1 MMRRFATSGAKAPYK
16 ENSVFAALKRF
27 ATQKLYAVVESHPS
41 QRTRRMGH
49 PAVVES
55 HPSTGSGQAPS
66 QRTRR
71 MGHPAAILC
80 GVSVL
85 GSAFCFA
92 QAQNPAPAATP
103 AAAPGP
109 RADVIYVHAN
119 VYTGVPSNTQF
130 SSVLR
135 EETIAV
141 RGERIQA
148 VGKAVDIL
156 RLKGPETQVID
167 LGGHF
172 VMPGFNDA
180 HLHLADAG
188 LQKLNVD
195 LTGVKTLEEFRARVL
210 AKVQAAKPGEW
221 ILGGGWDE
229 TMWPVKTLPSRW
241 DLDEISDGHPV
252 FLDRVDGHL
261 AVANTRALQL
271 ASVTLASRD
280 PEGGQIDRDANG
292 QPTGILRETAQ
303 HAVRAVIP
311 QPTHEGRRHAI
322 EVALADLAEHGVTS
336 AQDCSEWEDFQIYE
350 EIEKEGKL
358 TARISEWL
366 PFNDPI
372 EVLKTKRDSHPQSDL
387 MLHTGMLK
395 GFMDGSLGGHTA
407 ALLEPYTDDPKN
419 SGLPQYEAAK
429 LNEMSKERV
438 LAGFQLGFHAIGDKG
453 VQMALDAFA
462 EAEKAA
468 KEAKVRAANG
478 GDDYRLRVEH
488 AQVTTPA
495 QIARFK
501 ELKAIASMQPSHLI
515 TDMRWGQDRL
525 GPKRAATSYAWAAFL
540 NKGVTL
546 AFGTDYPVEPVTPFR
561 GLYAA
566 ITRKSEDGKQEF
578 FPEQRLTM
586 DQAIAAYTTG
596 SAFAEFEEKEKGK
609 LAPGMLA
616 DFTVL
621 DRDVTAAS
629 PEKVLATKVLRT
641 VVGGKTV
648 YEAK

>member
-1 MMRRFATSGAKAPYK
+1 MMGRLISSGAKARYK
-16 ENSVFAALKRF
+16 CARFFAALKRC
-27 ATQKLYAVVESHPS
+27 ATQTLH
-41 QRTRRMGH
+41 T
-49 PAVVES
+49 VVES
-55 HPSTGSGQAPS
+55 HPSTSSGQALS
-66 QRTRR
+66 QRTRK
-71 MGHPAAILC
+71 MGHPGFVVVFLAI
-80 GVSVL
+80 VS
-85 GSAFCFA
+85 SA
-92 QAQNPAPAATP
+92 QAPAPSSAQAP
-103 AAAPGP
+103 AQNGAPEKADSRP
-109 RADVIYVHAN
+109 RAEIIFMHAN
-119 VYTGVPSNTQF
+119 VYTGVPSNTPF
-130 SSVLR
+130 SSIQR
-135 EETIAV
+135 EEAIAV
-141 RGERIQA
+141 RGDRIQG
-148 VGKAVDIL
+148 VGKTVDIMK
-156 RLKGPETQVID
+156 LKGPLTQVVD

-180 HLHLADAG
+180 HVHLAEAG
-188 LQKLNVD
+188 MQKLTVD
-195 LTGVKTLEEFRARVL
+195 LTGVKTLEEFRARVR
-210 AKVQAAKPGEW
+210 AKVETAKPGEW

-229 TMWPVKTLPSRW
+229 TLWPVKTLPGRW
-241 DLDEISDGHPV
+241 DLDEVSDGHPV

-261 AVANTRALQL
+261 ALANTRALQL
-271 ASVTLASRD
+271 ASITIASRE

-292 QPTGILRETAQ
+292 QPTGVLRETAQ

-311 QPTHEGRRHAI
+311 PLTHEERRHAV

-336 AQDCSEWEDFQIYE
+336 AQDYSTWEDFQIYE
-350 EIEKEGKL
+350 EIEKDGKL

-366 PFNDPI
+366 PFDLSVD
-372 EVLKTKRDSHPQSDL
+372 ELKIKRDSHPQSDL

-395 GFMDGSLGGHTA
+395 AFMDGSLGGHTA
-407 ALLEPYTDDPKN
+407 ALLEPYADDPKQ
-419 SGLPQYEAAK
+419 SGLPQYETAK
-429 LNEMSKERV
+429 LNEMAEERV

-468 KEAKVRAANG
+468 KEAKVKAVNG
-478 GDDYRLRVEH
+478 GDDFRLRVEH

-501 ELKAIASMQPSHLI
+501 ELKVIASVQPCHLL
-515 TDMRWGQDRL
+515 TDMRWAQDRL
-525 GPKRAATSYAWAAFL
+525 GQKRAATSYAWAAFL

-566 ITRKSEDGKQEF
+566 VTRKSENGKQEY
-578 FPEQRLTM
+578 FPEQKLTM

-616 DFTVL
+616 DFVVL

-629 PEKVLATKVLRT
+629 AEKELATKVLRT

-648 YEAK
+648 YEGN